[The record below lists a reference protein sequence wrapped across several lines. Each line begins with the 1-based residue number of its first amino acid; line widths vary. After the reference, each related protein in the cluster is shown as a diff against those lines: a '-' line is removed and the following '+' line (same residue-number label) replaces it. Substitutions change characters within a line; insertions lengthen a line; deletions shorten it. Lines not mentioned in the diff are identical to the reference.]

1 MRILVVDATND
12 MCRRL
17 EGLFGPSGAAVVR
30 VSNLDRVLECF
41 ESESFDVLLIDSKA
55 FKAGRADGIEL
66 LEVISTNSPMTQV
79 IFLAEREDL
88 RTAFSALK
96 AGSFQY
102 ARLPLS
108 DLELK
113 LLVETSLERR
123 PVYGANLLLRSKAK
137 TVKFQQLIGRAPSM
151 QNVYQQ
157 IQQAAATDVPV
168 LISGETGTGK
178 DLVAQAIHAR
188 SPRAK
193 GPFVPVNLGALP
205 AELVPGELFGHE
217 KGAFTGAMEQRSGK
231 FEQAN
236 NGTIFLDEINA
247 IDEKVQVGLLRLIE
261 EKRFHRLGGRQ
272 SFACDARIIAATNAD
287 LRSEVKAGRF
297 RQDLFYRLDVFPIVV
312 PPLRAR
318 QGDLTL
324 LIDAFLKRY
333 NTVYQ
338 KSLLGISPGCMSLL
352 ESYDWPGNVRELKN
366 VIQRAVLICDG
377 PVLLPD
383 HLPQRMRSPQRARG
397 QVVIEL
403 GTPLRDVERAMIA
416 RTLRAVGNNRKK
428 AAELLGISRRALYNK
443 LAKYGID

>member
-1 MRILVVDATND
+1 
-12 MCRRL
+12 
-17 EGLFGPSGAAVVR
+17 
-30 VSNLDRVLECF
+30 
-41 ESESFDVLLIDSKA
+41 
-55 FKAGRADGIEL
+55 
-66 LEVISTNSPMTQV
+66 
-79 IFLAEREDL
+79 
-88 RTAFSALK
+88 
-96 AGSFQY
+96 
-102 ARLPLS
+102 
-108 DLELK
+108 
-113 LLVETSLERR
+113 
-123 PVYGANLLLRSKAK
+123 
-137 TVKFQQLIGRAPSM
+137 
-151 QNVYQQ
+151 
-157 IQQAAATDVPV
+157 
-168 LISGETGTGK
+168 
-178 DLVAQAIHAR
+178 
-188 SPRAK
+188 
-193 GPFVPVNLGALP
+193 
-205 AELVPGELFGHE
+205 
-217 KGAFTGAMEQRSGK
+217 
-231 FEQAN
+231 
-236 NGTIFLDEINA
+236 
-247 IDEKVQVGLLRLIE
+247 
-261 EKRFHRLGGRQ
+261 
-272 SFACDARIIAATNAD
+272 
-287 LRSEVKAGRF
+287 
-297 RQDLFYRLDVFPIVV
+297 V